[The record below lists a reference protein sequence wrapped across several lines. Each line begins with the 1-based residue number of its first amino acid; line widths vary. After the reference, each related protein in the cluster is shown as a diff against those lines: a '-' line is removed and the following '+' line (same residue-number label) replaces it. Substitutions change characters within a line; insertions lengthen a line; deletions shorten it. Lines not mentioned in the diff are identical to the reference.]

1 MFRFIFK
8 YELGY
13 LFRNPAV
20 YIYGSVSFLFGLI
33 TMAGNAGA
41 FNDTGVLIHKTANSP
56 YALFSLMSMFSK
68 LIIFMIPAIIGNSVF
83 RDFKTNS
90 HSILFSY
97 PVKKISYLSGKF
109 LSSFTCLILISLLF
123 FIGCYFGTQLPGTDK
138 MLITTFQL
146 SVYLQMYLFYL
157 IPDLLFTGI
166 LVFSITVLTRRSE
179 AGFMIIV
186 ILLILRE
193 LILRLTAGTDMSF
206 AAMIFE
212 PFGETATNF
221 YTGVWSFSEHNSNGI
236 PFGKYIILNRVCW
249 IIITT
254 VISVITYNLF
264 SLSYNKVSFI
274 FRKIKNKV
282 KTPVH
287 SGSIIRI
294 NLPVI
299 KYNYSIFSCIKSSW
313 IISGKEFYSVI
324 KDGPFKSIV
333 IAGSVFV
340 YVMLSQMN
348 APYGVKVL
356 PVTWVM
362 LAFPVLFFSLLI
374 NFVTFLYSGVLV
386 NRAGTYRMDQLTD
399 TTAMPNWSLTLSK
412 LFTLIKIQSL
422 LLSVILLTG
431 IFVQISGGYYNIELS
446 HYIFDLYVIHLSG
459 FVIWA
464 FAALFIQS
472 LFSNTASGL
481 LFLIL
486 IFFGVS
492 EIHLAGI
499 EKFIYRFNQNP
510 IPGFYLNY
518 SDLSGYGHSLI
529 PYFIYK
535 AYWFLL
541 GIFIFTITFL
551 FLKRGLYHSLRERF
565 VTATDNIRI
574 RTAIPL
580 TALLIIFLG
589 TGFLINYNEVNSI
602 RILSQNDKDKI
613 LSEADNK
620 YGHLRNF
627 VQPRIVS
634 VNVRIDLF
642 PEESYFLSK
651 GNYILV
657 NRSDTPVESLLVNSS
672 LDVSTEFHI
681 DKENNSV
688 LTDTLSG
695 FAILKLKHKL
705 LPGDSIN
712 FSFEVKSIA
721 NSLFY
726 NNSKVEKNGT
736 YITSL
741 IYPSIGYRPYNYSAE
756 PFDSSALNNHY
767 RSFDSDYIDL
777 EVTVSTS
784 EDQIAV
790 APGYVRSK
798 WQDNNRNYF
807 HYCSDSPVTN
817 DFAIVSGKFE
827 IARDK
832 WNDVDIEIYHY
843 KEHSYNINHM
853 INGLKSTLEYCG
865 NNFSPYQHRQIRIIE
880 YSRSIGEFAQ
890 SFANTIPYSETGFII
905 DIDDKRES
913 GINLPFAGAS
923 HELAHQWWGM
933 QVIPADVKGSKMV
946 TESMAEY
953 VSLKVIEK
961 EYGRNK
967 ALEFLEKSMN
977 TYLKN
982 SNENEGIEPPLIY
995 NTGNEKAFIPYQKG
1009 MLALNAM
1016 SYYLGEEKFNNALK
1030 NYIQKA
1036 KFRGA
1041 PYTTSV
1047 EFTDHIRNATPDSL
1061 KYLIHDLFETVTFYD
1076 NRIMKSETAQQ
1087 SKNEYEIRLSFE
1099 VNKYKKS
1106 GDGNINSPLPP
1117 DDLIQIGFYKD
1128 SSDEIPFEY
1137 KWLRVIQKENHIK
1150 FVLDYKPEKIIL
1162 DPNFL
1167 IIDKNTKDNILQF

>member
-1 MFRFIFK
+1 MFRFIFR

-13 LFRNPAV
+13 LLRNPAV

-33 TMAGNAGA
+33 AMAGNAGA
-41 FNDTGVLIHKTANSP
+41 FNDNGLLIYKTANSP
-56 YALFSLMSMFSK
+56 YALFNLMSLFSK
-68 LIIFMIPAIIGNSVF
+68 LIIFMIPAIIGNSVY

-90 HSILFSY
+90 HSILYSY
-97 PVKKISYLSGKF
+97 PVKKINYLSGKF
-109 LSSFTCLILISLLF
+109 FSSLTCLIFISMLF
-123 FIGCYFGTQLPGTDK
+123 FIGCFLGTQLPGTDR

-157 IPDLLFTGI
+157 IPDLIFTGI

-186 ILLILRE
+186 VLLILRE
-193 LILRLTAGTDMSF
+193 LLHRLTAGADISF
-206 AAMIFE
+206 AAMLIE

-221 YTGVWSFSEHNSNGI
+221 YTGVWSISEQNSNAI
-236 PFGKYIILNRVCW
+236 PFGKYIIFNRVFW
-249 IIITT
+249 IIIAS
-254 VISVITYNLF
+254 VISVITYKVF
-264 SLSYNKVSFI
+264 SLSYNQATFI
-274 FRKIKNKV
+274 FRKTKNKV
-282 KTPVH
+282 KTQVH

-294 NLPVI
+294 NLPDI
-299 KYNYSIFSCIKSSW
+299 KYSYSIFSCIKSSW
-313 IISGKEFYSVI
+313 LISGKEFYSVI
-324 KDGPFKSIV
+324 KESSFISIV
-333 IAGSVFV
+333 IAGTVFV
-340 YVMLSQMN
+340 YVLLSQMN

-374 NFVTFLYSGVLV
+374 NFMTFLYSGVLV
-386 NRAGTYRMDQLTD
+386 NRAGTYRMDQFTD
-399 TTAMPNWSLTLSK
+399 TTAIPDWSLTLSK

-446 HYIFDLYVIHLSG
+446 HYLFDLYGIHLFG

-464 FAALFIQS
+464 FVALFVQS
-472 LFSNTASGL
+472 LFSNTMSGL

-510 IPGFYLNY
+510 LPGFYLNY

-535 AYWFLL
+535 AYWFLS
-541 GIFIFTITFL
+541 GILIFTITIL
-551 FLKRGLYHSLRERF
+551 FLKRGLYRSLKERF
-565 VTATDNIRI
+565 TKATDKISI
-574 RTAIPL
+574 RTAIPF
-580 TALLIIFLG
+580 TALIILFLG
-589 TGFLINYNEVNSI
+589 AGFLINYNETNSL
-602 RILSQNDKDKI
+602 RLLSQNEKEKI
-613 LSEADNK
+613 FSEADSK
-620 YGHLRNF
+620 YRHLNNF
-627 VQPRIVS
+627 TQPRIVS
-634 VNVRIDLF
+634 VNVRMDLF
-642 PEESYFLSK
+642 PEESYFFSK

-657 NRSDTPVESLLVNSS
+657 NRSDTPLESLLVNTS
-672 LDVSTEFHI
+672 LDVSTEFHT
-681 DKENNSV
+681 DKESDSV
-688 LTDTLSG
+688 LSDTVSG
-695 FAILKLKHKL
+695 FAILKLKSRL
-705 LPGDSIN
+705 MPGDSIN
-712 FSFEVKSIA
+712 LSFEVKSIA

-726 NNSKVEKNGT
+726 NNSMVEKNGT

-741 IYPSIGYRPYNYSAE
+741 IYPSIGYRPYNYTAE
-756 PFDSSALNNHY
+756 PYDISALDNHY
-767 RSFDSDYIDL
+767 RSYDSDYIDL
-777 EVTVSTS
+777 EVTVGTS

-790 APGYVRSK
+790 APGYLTYK
-798 WQDNNRNYF
+798 WKESNRNYF
-807 HYCSDSPVTN
+807 HYRSESPVTN

-827 IARDK
+827 IAKDK

-853 INGLKSTLEYCG
+853 IKGLKSTLEYCG

-880 YSRSIGEFAQ
+880 YSRSLGEFAQ
-890 SFANTIPYSETGFII
+890 SFANTIPFSETGFIM
-905 DIDDKRES
+905 DIDDKRER
-913 GINLPFAGAS
+913 GINLPFAGAA

-933 QVIPADVKGSKMV
+933 QVIPADVKGSKMI

-953 VSLKVIEK
+953 VSLKVLEK

-967 ALEFLEKSMN
+967 ALEFLDRSMN
-977 TYLKN
+977 TYLKS
-982 SNENEGIEPPLIY
+982 SNENEGSEPPLIY
-995 NTGNEKAFIPYQKG
+995 NKGNEKAFIPYQKG

-1030 NYIQKA
+1030 NYIQKV
-1036 KFRGA
+1036 KFCAA

-1047 EFTDHIRNATPDSL
+1047 EMTDHIRNATPDSL

-1076 NRIMKSETAQQ
+1076 NRIMKSETVQI
-1087 SKNEYEIRLSFE
+1087 SNSEYEIRLSIE

-1106 GDGNINSPLPP
+1106 ANGNNDSPLPL
-1117 DDLIQIGFYKD
+1117 DDLIEIGVYKE
-1128 SSDEIPFEY
+1128 SSDEIPFEC
-1137 KWLRVIQKENHIK
+1137 KWLRIEQNENHIK
-1150 FVLDYKPEKIIL
+1150 LVLNYKPERIIF

-1167 IIDKNTKDNILQF
+1167 IIDKNRKDNIIQF